1 MARRSFA
8 WRGESYRLDNST
20 WHFWGH
26 ARLIQTPGEDAP
38 FSMTPDDLRFIRY
51 AIKEGY
57 AYQGDLDTTAHI
69 TACQAYLEQHGHQ
82 VWTVWEALQVLRDD
96 ADTDLSARLLERL
109 IYWFFISKY

>member
-1 MARRSFA
+1 MSRRSFE
-8 WRGESYRLDNST
+8 WRGQSYRLEDST

-26 ARLIQTPGEDAP
+26 ARLIQLPGKDAP
-38 FSMTPDDLRFIRY
+38 FSMTPNDPLFIRF
-51 AIKEGY
+51 AIKAGY
-57 AYQGDLDTTAHI
+57 ATQQDLDI
-69 TACQAYLEQHGHQ
+69 TACQTYLEQHGHQ